1 MEIISE
7 VADIKQNKN
16 KSDFTTY
23 TIIFFFLYGLNVLY
37 RSSGVAFVNGTLLR
51 RNGVSNV
58 TFP

>member
-7 VADIKQNKN
+7 VADITQSKN

-23 TIIFFFLYGLNVLY
+23 NIIFFFLYGLNVLY
-37 RSSGVAFVNGTLLR
+37 RSSGVAFVNATLLR
-51 RNGVSNV
+51 RNRVSNV